1 MMKQTMTL
9 KLDELLDKM
18 RHMEEGE
25 EIGLCGD
32 EKGNG
37 CYGIRRIP
45 GGMFDN
51 GMCWIADYYGGGAT
65 AAFSETEDDFMSYP
79 DLLQSSVACW
89 LDEHDLLNR
98 GNTVFVETR
107 DWTEPE
113 TRWEFKETVIPPKNK
128 LVCVDFMM
136 TRSYRTY
143 ISVPAQASNGD
154 IIERTKAALID
165 CDKETFDKT
174 VICTDNGIWP
184 DDFVD
189 CTVGDFFEPTD
200 LPTGTLSK

>member
-9 KLDELLDKM
+9 KLDELMFKM
-18 RHMEEGE
+18 RHMKEGE
-25 EIGLCGD
+25 EINLCVTAEGD
-32 EKGNG
+32 HR
-37 CYGIRRIP
+37 YGIRCLP
-45 GGMFDN
+45 GRMFNN
-51 GMCWIADYYGGGAT
+51 GMCWIADYYGGGST
-65 AAFSETEDDFMSYP
+65 EAFSETEEEFQMSPELLEDFVYT
-79 DLLQSSVACW
+79 W
-89 LDEHDLLNR
+89 LTEHDLLSDED
-98 GNTVFVETR
+98 TVFVEPK
-107 DWTEPE
+107 DWTRPE
-113 TRWEFKETVIPPKNK
+113 TRWEFRETVIPPKNK

-143 ISVPAQASNGD
+143 ISVPAQASDDD

-189 CTVGDFFEPTD
+189 CTVEDFFEPTD
-200 LPTGTLSK
+200 LPTGTLGK